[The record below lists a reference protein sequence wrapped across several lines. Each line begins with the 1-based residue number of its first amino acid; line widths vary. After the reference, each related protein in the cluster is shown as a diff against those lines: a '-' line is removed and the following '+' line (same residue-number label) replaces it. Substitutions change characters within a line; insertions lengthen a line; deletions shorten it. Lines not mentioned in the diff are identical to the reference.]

1 MAAAILRTLRMD
13 VEATKSSSRDSSP
26 NSVLRPESTWKEDA
40 KSVATWFYNLVGPTL
55 KGRPAYK
62 PTMPD
67 VVPFIIEQL
76 KDVMGPLNGKSDW
89 TFCDLGCSQG
99 MMLADER
106 CNDGWQAHVWGVV
119 GVELDPGT
127 HRKRCPT
134 QEPRIEVVCGD
145 MFPFIKDA
153 CNGELFG
160 GRATFMSMS
169 RCGWPTSP
177 PRRWIGCTATC
188 SPRLPCILGQSS
200 STGTS
205 ALLKLANSSSP
216 HETPLEAPIGSS
228 CL

>member
-55 KGRPAYK
+55 KGRPACK

-89 TFCDLGCSQG
+89 TFCDLGCGQG
-99 MMLADER
+99 MMLKPMSDATM
-106 CNDGWQAHVWGVV
+106 DGKPMFEKVV

-127 HRKRCPT
+127 HREAVAAHNT
-134 QEPRIEVVCGD
+134 EPRIEVVCGD

-153 CNGELFG
+153 CNGKLFG
-160 GRATFMSMS
+160 GRAAFYVYEPLWMANFSTEEMDRLYGDMLAAIAMHPGSIIVYWYV
-169 RCGWPTSP
+169 R
-177 PRRWIGCTATC
+177 AC
-188 SPRLPCILGQSS
+188 S
-200 STGTS
+200 
-205 ALLKLANSSSP
+205 N
-216 HETPLEAPIGSS
+216 
-228 CL
+228 